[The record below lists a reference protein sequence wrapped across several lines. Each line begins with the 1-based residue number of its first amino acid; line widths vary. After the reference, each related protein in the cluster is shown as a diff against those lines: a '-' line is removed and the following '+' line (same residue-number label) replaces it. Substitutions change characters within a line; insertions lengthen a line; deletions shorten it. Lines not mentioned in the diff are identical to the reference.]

1 MKKSLIAVMILAITT
16 TALIGCG
23 KKDNSSKN
31 DNSKPI
37 VAGEDTSTNDNKENS
52 TVVEAEEEEKAD
64 ESTSSSNAETSA
76 TNTYSE
82 AEMEEIEA
90 ITTEQIEEYAR
101 ELGQKYY
108 DYEIDLNVMKKIDGI
123 NLYYF
128 AVHSGPPNNTV
139 KKYMLGA
146 DGVLYNYQSAINGI
160 LQMEQ

>member
-52 TVVEAEEEEKAD
+52 TGVDGEEVVTD
-64 ESTSSSNAETSA
+64 ENTSNENVETPVD
-76 TNTYSE
+76 NTYSE

-90 ITTEQIEEYAR
+90 VTTEQIEEYAR

-108 DYEIDLNVMKKIDGI
+108 DYEIDTNVMKKIDGI

-139 KKYMLGA
+139 KEYMLGA

>member
-37 VAGEDTSTNDNKENS
+37 VADEDTSTNDDKENS
-52 TVVEAEEEEKAD
+52 TVVEGEEKAD
-64 ESTSSSNAETSA
+64 ESNSSSNAETPA

-139 KKYMLGA
+139 KEYMLGA

-160 LQMEQ
+160 LQIEE

>member
-31 DNSKPI
+31 YNSKPI
-37 VAGEDTSTNDNKENS
+37 VADEDTSTNDDKENL
-52 TVVEAEEEEKAD
+52 TIVEAEEEKAD
-64 ESTSSSNAETSA
+64 ESTSSSNAQTPA

-139 KKYMLGA
+139 KEYMLGA

>member
-1 MKKSLIAVMILAITT
+1 MKKSLIALMILAITS
-16 TALIGCG
+16 TALISCG
-23 KKDNSSKN
+23 KKDDSSKN
-31 DNSKPI
+31 ESNKP
-37 VAGEDTSTNDNKENS
+37 VVSEENTSADDNKENS
-52 TVVEAEEEEKAD
+52 TGVDGEEVVTD
-64 ESTSSSNAETSA
+64 ENTSNDNVETPVD
-76 TNTYSE
+76 NTYSE

-90 ITTEQIEEYAR
+90 VTTEQIEEYAR

-108 DYEIDLNVMKKIDGI
+108 DYEIDTNVMKKIDGI

-146 DGVLYNYQSAINGI
+146 DGVLYNYQSAINSI